1 MPDALGFTL
10 GGLAGL
16 GALLDQLDRRRR
28 ADALQEMKLR
38 EGQGSF
44 TPVPPEQAP
53 EQSFLQRLLGG
64 GTGPDMYDLG
74 GGHMYQFTPYPE
86 LGTEGARQLFDIP
99 GERHLSTMTSQFS
112 AAPADYHPF
121 ASTPAGAPAVPP
133 SETIPAQPVPQVLAR
148 LRMTPK
154 LQADLA
160 LDKLK
165 SDALDRRQEAVLAAR
180 EERARLA
187 AQKDPGGVARL
198 KWIASGLDSED
209 EDIQSVAQ
217 AELERLRSPGRRA
230 DTAAAK
236 LDQDYDLAITKLD
249 ARRDEVDKR
258 LKAALAAGDQRATL
272 QAQRDQAA
280 LDRLRERLAA
290 GGTSGK
296 GASAT
301 EDMSTD
307 EAIATLQD
315 YRKRPYFPGQA
326 ADKLDVLE
334 KVIAKTKA
342 DGKTTVPPV
351 IAARLRRLGTQLDN
365 AQRRERV
372 PAGPTPT
379 PAPSPAP
386 AAGRQSSTTPSGT
399 FSTSDQPSA
408 RMVGEYQAFYGKLS
422 PEEAEADLRATIQAD
437 PLARALVTQAKQ
449 QAYVSLFPDRPMQL
463 QIPASPQPVQ
473 PGTAA
478 PAPVA
483 AAPAP
488 TAPAAQEPTA
498 PVTPSPAPRQTPQD
512 QVMQRYIKL
521 YASMSDTDLA
531 QEASRI
537 AKDDPTGLDVRT
549 AYRAQALDRVRAAR
563 QQAAALKAAQP
574 PEVPAPPVQTTPQ
587 QALAYFRGR
596 YQHLSTDELRAEQKR
611 LMAADPLGK
620 HIPTTLRLS
629 VIQTLLAQRQAS
641 TPART
646 PAADEEP

>member
-334 KVIAKTKA
+334 KVIAKAKA
-342 DGKTTVPPV
+342 DGKTTVPAV

-372 PAGPTPT
+372 PAGTPPPQSAP
-379 PAPSPAP
+379 PAPGP
-386 AAGRQSSTTPSGT
+386 QSSTGSTTPSGPFSATDQGPSPRMLVAYRT
-399 FSTSDQPSA
+399 FY
-408 RMVGEYQAFYGKLS
+408 EKLS
-422 PEEAEADLRATIQAD
+422 PDEAEQDLQATLQAD
-437 PLARALVTQAKQ
+437 PLARALVTKAKAQ
-449 QAYVSLFPDRPMQL
+449 VFRTLYPDRQL
-463 QIPASPQPVQ
+463 PRQVPAAQP
-473 PGTAA
+473 A
-478 PAPVA
+478 A
-483 AAPAP
+483 AAPTTPVAP
-488 TAPAAQEPTA
+488 QDPGRA
-498 PVTPSPAPRQTPQD
+498 QTPQAAPPTP
-512 QVMQRYIKL
+512 QARVIERYMQF
-521 YASMSDTDLA
+521 YASMNDADLA
-531 QEASRI
+531 QEAARL
-537 AKDDPTGLDVRT
+537 AKGDPTSMDVLT
-549 AYRAQALDRVRAAR
+549 SYRAQAVQRVRQAR
-563 QQAAALKAAQP
+563 QEAATLKAAHP
-574 PEVPAPPVQTTPQ
+574 PEVPAPPAQATPQ
-587 QALAYFRGR
+587 QALTYFRGR
-596 YQHLSTDELRAEQKR
+596 YQHLSTDELRAEAKR
-611 LMAADPLGK
+611 LMASDPLGRSV
-620 HIPTTLRLS
+620 PNSLRLS
-629 VIQTLLAQRQAS
+629 VIQTLLAQRQAG

-646 PAADEEP
+646 PAADDEP